1 MEREDNVRRRGRLL
15 LSCLVFL
22 LLASSARGDG
32 GAPAGG
38 NVFLWTVRS
47 ETGVAH
53 VLGSIH
59 LLKKEMYPLDR
70 RIEEAFAGSSV
81 LAVETDI
88 GSREKEKL
96 EKFIRENAVYPEG
109 DGLGKH
115 VSRETYDLVRR
126 TFPAQAMPQADRMKP
141 WALAFTAATIEY
153 MKMGLDPE
161 HGIDRYFLDKADG
174 TKKVVELEE
183 YGYVVR
189 LLEGLPDGIQDLFLF
204 YTLTDLEN
212 VGQEADH
219 IISYWKAGDAKG
231 METVVYRSR
240 DEYPKL
246 RPVYDLLV
254 TRRNRTMTEKIEECL
269 QRGDTVFVVVG
280 AAHLVGKDGIL
291 ERLKAKGYTVE
302 QQ

>member
-1 MEREDNVRRRGRLL
+1 MGREDTVRRRGRLL
-15 LSCLVFL
+15 FCCLVFL
-22 LLASSARGDG
+22 LLASSARGDE
-32 GAPAGG
+32 GAPSGG

-47 ETGVAH
+47 EKGVAH
-53 VLGSIH
+53 LLGSIH

-88 GSREKEKL
+88 GVREKEKL
-96 EKFIRENAVYPEG
+96 EKFILENAMYPEG
-109 DGLGKH
+109 DALEKH

-126 TFPAQAMPQADRMKP
+126 KLHPLGPRVDRMKP
-141 WALAFTAATIEY
+141 WALALTAATIEY

-161 HGIDRYFLDKADG
+161 YGIDRYFLEKAEG
-174 TKKVVELEE
+174 KKKVVELED
-183 YGYVVR
+183 YGYVVH

-204 YTLTDLEN
+204 YTLTDLAMLGE
-212 VGQEADH
+212 EAGK
-219 IISYWKAGDAKG
+219 ILSYWSAGDVKG

-254 TRRNRTMTEKIEECL
+254 TRRNRTMTEKIEAYLRKGEA
-269 QRGDTVFVVVG
+269 VFIVVG

-291 ERLKAKGYTVE
+291 ERLKVKGYKVE
-302 QQ
+302 QR

>member
-1 MEREDNVRRRGRLL
+1 MGREYTVRRRGRLFL
-15 LSCLVFL
+15 CCLVFL

-32 GAPAGG
+32 GAPTGG

-47 ETGVAH
+47 EKGVAY

-88 GSREKEKL
+88 GAREKEKL
-96 EKFIRENAVYPEG
+96 EKFIRENALYPEG
-109 DGLGKH
+109 DALEKH

-126 TFPAQAMPQADRMKP
+126 KFPPLGMPQADRMKP
-141 WALAFTAATIEY
+141 WALALTAATIET

-161 HGIDRYFLDKADG
+161 YGIDRYFLDKAG
-174 TKKVVELEE
+174 RKKKVVELED

-189 LLEGLPDGIQDLFLF
+189 LLENMPDGIQDLFLF
-204 YTLTDLEN
+204 YTLTDLDM
-212 VGQEADH
+212 VGGEVDN
-219 IISYWKAGDAKG
+219 IISYWRTGDVKG
-231 METVVYRSR
+231 METVVFRSR

-246 RPVYDLLV
+246 LPIYELLV
-254 TRRNRTMTEKIEECL
+254 TRRNRSMTEKIDEYLRKGETC
-269 QRGDTVFVVVG
+269 FIVVG

-291 ERLKAKGYTVE
+291 ERLREKGYTVE
-302 QQ
+302 QR